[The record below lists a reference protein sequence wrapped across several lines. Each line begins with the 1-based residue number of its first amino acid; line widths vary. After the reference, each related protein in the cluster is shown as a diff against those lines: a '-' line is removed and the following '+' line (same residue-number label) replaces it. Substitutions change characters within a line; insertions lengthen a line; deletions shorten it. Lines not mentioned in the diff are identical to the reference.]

1 MWLVMTVIRNQMSLL
16 SEHSFNLQVC
26 TAGFFVWCEE
36 NVMNKDIYV
45 FSSLSSLL
53 LLFFSQSLL

>member
-26 TAGFFVWCEE
+26 TAGFLYGVKR
-36 NVMNKDIYV
+36 M
-45 FSSLSSLL
+45 L
-53 LLFFSQSLL
+53 